1 MTQRSPDKDVD
12 RLILAAHRRFV
23 KAMDGRLEG
32 MSPEMKETYFS
43 ILSKLVTK
51 LETEEKGLREVAQ
64 EMMTEA
70 MSEVLQVMQG

>member
-1 MTQRSPDKDVD
+1 MNQRFPEKDVD
-12 RLILAAHRRFV
+12 RLIVAAHKRFV
-23 KAMDGRLEG
+23 KAMDGRLG
-32 MSPEMKETYFS
+32 SMTPEIKETYFS

-64 EMMTEA
+64 EMMSEA

>member
-1 MTQRSPDKDVD
+1 MDHRSPEKEVD
-12 RLILAAHRRFV
+12 RLIAAAHKRFV
-23 KAMDGRLEG
+23 KAMDGRLGG

-51 LETEEKGLREVAQ
+51 LETEGKGLREVAQ

>member
-1 MTQRSPDKDVD
+1 
-12 RLILAAHRRFV
+12 
-23 KAMDGRLEG
+23 MDGRLGG

>member
-12 RLILAAHRRFV
+12 RLIVAAHKRFV
-23 KAMDGRLEG
+23 KAMDGRLDG

-51 LETEEKGLREVAQ
+51 LEMEEKGLREVAQ

>member
-12 RLILAAHRRFV
+12 RLIVAAHKRFV
-23 KAMDGRLEG
+23 KAMDGRLDG
-32 MSPEMKETYFS
+32 MSPEIKETYFS

-51 LETEEKGLREVAQ
+51 LEMEEKGLREVAQ

-70 MSEVLQVMQG
+70 MSEVLQVMQS